1 MPLALYGSY
10 VHSSKLSS
18 GFLSFGKA
26 FRHFP
31 EKAKCDCREAVAFI
45 QASSVPS
52 TELAH
57 GEFSIWVQ
65 HEEDSHRAQAVPRGG
80 ESFQIERVG
89 NIGS

>member
-1 MPLALYGSY
+1 M
-10 VHSSKLSS
+10 
-18 GFLSFGKA
+18 
-26 FRHFP
+26 
-31 EKAKCDCREAVAFI
+31 AFI